1 MWSGKVEG
9 KFYDKNGNPTKYYY
23 QAQKWIKA
31 ASKYKEEED
40 VFKEKYPMCNV
51 DYKPEEGTR
60 VWCSTQRF
68 ETIYFKIINYIF
80 KLFSF
85 LNNTVAE
92 LRGIGSDSPVL
103 YTRLKEAKM
112 FAVHALKN
120 RTSAIL
126 CSNPTPIVHRMQS
139 LAKSLF
145 LNNLSTLKCSIAI
158 CYYHSLFQNLIKTK
172 EEMSS
177 IFFVFY

>member
-1 MWSGKVEG
+1 LVFISHIVLLRNPLPNFLCGTGKVEG

-68 ETIYFKIINYIF
+68 
-80 KLFSF
+80 
-85 LNNTVAE
+85 
-92 LRGIGSDSPVL
+92 
-103 YTRLKEAKM
+103 
-112 FAVHALKN
+112 
-120 RTSAIL
+120 
-126 CSNPTPIVHRMQS
+126 
-139 LAKSLF
+139 
-145 LNNLSTLKCSIAI
+145 
-158 CYYHSLFQNLIKTK
+158 
-172 EEMSS
+172 
-177 IFFVFY
+177 